1 MSQSSKKFLNNNV
14 PEGFTG
20 SYQAWQD
27 FLSVMH
33 NSYKKGTERKPM
45 EAKKFAIFMNNG
57 DIITINAGSFT
68 WADDGTLIFY
78 DNSIDEDIVAVFK
91 QNVLFGVSEC
101 CFELHEKQL
110 MLPKYDDEDKSE
122 METVEC

>member
-1 MSQSSKKFLNNNV
+1 MSQSSEKFLKNH
-14 PEGFTG
+14 
-20 SYQAWQD
+20 QAWQE

-33 NSYKKGTERKPM
+33 NTYKKGTEHKPM

-57 DIITINAGSFT
+57 DIITINAASFT

-78 DNSIDEDIVAVFK
+78 DDSIDEDVVAVFK
-91 QNVLFGVSEC
+91 QNALFGVSEC

-110 MLPKYDDEDKSE
+110 MLPKFEEGDK
-122 METVEC
+122 